1 MNAPYRGVLTGPDQ
15 IDVYW
20 DPLTTASGTGS
31 SPILSYHLQYDN
43 GTAATNWFDVV
54 GLAPDSLATGILVS
68 SHLES
73 GTVYGFRVRA
83 RNIFGWG
90 LPSLVTQIK
99 AAREPGTPLAPVTT
113 IDPIHGDLAID
124 WAAPDARGDA
134 ITAYWVEIAD
144 RTGVWHNETATC
156 DGSTSPIVTA
166 RRCTVPMAV
175 LTGATYSYTYSYA
188 LGGDLVQVRVRA
200 ANFFGFG
207 VASPSSDASGAR
219 IRVVPGKMA
228 APTEDPSCTDVTLT
242 MNWVAISGVDAGSST
257 VIAYS
262 LLWDAG
268 VSATAESAFT
278 ELTDALLTSFT
289 VNTVEGGRAY
299 RFKVRARNIY
309 GYGADSD
316 VTTVIP
322 DDKPGKTAIATVQVS
337 ATTPTEVEVSWP
349 LPNDHSSVID
359 AYEILFMLAN
369 GDFAHELTRCDGAL
383 ASVVSARKCSVPMS
397 TLRTLTARPRDSLIR
412 VSVRAFNAKGSG
424 EFSEVNTAGATIETE
439 PTNLSV
445 VSIDVPS
452 TSNTETKVVWT
463 ALTGSARGGWNVAI
477 TQYEVYWDQATGLD
491 SGWVSLANTTS
502 LETVKSGLV
511 GGTVYQFKVRAYNK
525 YGEGLFTAAVSV
537 NTSQAPDQPAA
548 PTLEVV
554 GAHVKITWARP
565 FRNHREVLGYQILI
579 ATNGTVTNATTGTE
593 FIERKALCDGDAQAA
608 VMYCL
613 VGMGDLRAAPFGLT
627 YDTLVR
633 AKVLA
638 RNERGWSTASLSN
651 TVGAQI

>member
-1 MNAPYRGVLTGPDQ
+1 
-15 IDVYW
+15 
-20 DPLTTASGTGS
+20 
-31 SPILSYHLQYDN
+31 LQYDN
-43 GTAATNWFDVV
+43 GTAATDWFDVV

-68 SHLES
+68 SQLVS

-90 LPSLVTQIK
+90 PPSLVTQIK
-99 AAREPGTPLAPVTT
+99 AAREPGTPLAPVTS
-113 IDPIHGDLAID
+113 IDPTHGALAID
-124 WAAPDARGDA
+124 WTAPDARGDS

-144 RTGVWHNETATC
+144 RAGNWHNETATC
-156 DGSTSPIVTA
+156 DGATAAIVAA
-166 RRCTVPMAV
+166 RRCTVPMTV

-188 LGGDLVQVRVRA
+188 TGGDLVQVRVRA

-207 VASPSSDASGAR
+207 VPSDVSGPSGAR
-219 IRVVPGKMA
+219 IRAVPGQMA
-228 APTEDPSCTDVTLT
+228 APTEDSNCTDVTLT
-242 MNWVAISGVDAGSST
+242 MNWVALSGIDAGSST

-268 VSATAESAFT
+268 VASTAEASFT
-278 ELTDALLTSFT
+278 ELTDALVTSFT
-289 VNTVEGGRAY
+289 VNSVEGGRAY

-309 GYGADSD
+309 GYGVDSA

-349 LPNDHSSVID
+349 LPDDHSSVITR
-359 AYEILFMLAN
+359 YEILFMQAN
-369 GDFAHELTRCDGAL
+369 GDFALELTRCDGTL
-383 ASVVSARKCSVPMS
+383 ASVVSATKCSVPMS
-397 TLRTLTARPRDSLIR
+397 TLRTLTSRPRDSLIR
-412 VSVRAFNAKGSG
+412 VKVRAFNAKGSG

-477 TQYEVYWDQATGLD
+477 TQYEVYWDQATGLE
-491 SGWVSLANTTS
+491 SGWVSLANTTA

-525 YGEGLFTAAVSV
+525 YGEGLFTSAVSV
-537 NTSQAPDQPAA
+537 NTSQPPDQPAA

-554 GAHVKITWARP
+554 GAHVKISWARP

-579 ATNGTVTNATTGTE
+579 ATNAISGTE

-613 VGMGDLRAAPFGLT
+613 VGMHDLRTAPFGLA
-627 YDTLVR
+627 YGTLVR

-638 RNERGWSTASLSN
+638 RNERGWSAESAAN
-651 TVGAQI
+651 TVGARI